1 MILNF
6 KLEDTRKTFDLDD
19 QADVKNQSE
28 ENLEVVV
35 LQNRFVIKYSYTEQ
49 FLKVMDKTI

>member
-6 KLEDTRKTFDLDD
+6 KLEATRKTFDLDD

-28 ENLEVVV
+28 ENLEVII
-35 LQNRFVIKYSYTEQ
+35 LQNIFCS
-49 FLKVMDKTI
+49 KVFIYGTVS